1 VADPEPVLRV
11 VRGTPTPEELAALV
25 LVFTL
30 RRGPRSGAP
39 GPGASTSGAA
49 GPSPWVLSA
58 RPGTAA
64 GDLPAARGP
73 RAWRASAYPRG
84 GGSR

>member
-25 LVFTL
+25 LLFAL
-30 RRGPRSGAP
+30 RRGPRSGGP
-39 GPGASTSGAA
+39 GPGASTAA

-58 RPGTAA
+58 RPGTTA
-64 GDLPAARGP
+64 GGLPAARGP

-84 GGSR
+84 GASG